1 MLILPLLCCSGLYGP
16 YAVSYL
22 LMNQRLTSFDYS
34 FRAFLHHHVNGGMV
48 LMVVAL
54 LAMVIANSPWA
65 EAYHSFWN
73 IPVALQLGGF
83 NLFSHHGAP
92 LTLMAF
98 INDALMAVFF
108 FSVGLEIK
116 REILVGELSSLRQA
130 LLPIIA
136 ALGGMIFPVIF
147 YLGLTF
153 GTPAQAGLA
162 IPMATDIAFSLG
174 VLSLLGARVPL
185 TLKIFLT
192 AFAVVDDIGGILII
206 ALCYTAH
213 LQLSSLL
220 VAGLILLVLVL
231 ANRLRVMSHNFYFL
245 LGIVVWYLFLQS
257 GVHATIAGVLVAF
270 TIPSQPG
277 IDTARYIA
285 HIKNSMREFPG
296 VSDSTSAYVVRDAKV
311 TPRKAA
317 AAPAGTTVLLTPHQL
332 DLLKTIESASDH
344 VISPLQSMEDK
355 LHVVVNYV
363 IMPLFAFANAG
374 ITLTGSS
381 GASVGTVTLAVM
393 LGLVLGKFVGIF
405 LFTFLAVKSGLT
417 ALPEG
422 VSWKQIAGV
431 ALLGGIGFTVALFIA
446 NLSFGASDPELL
458 NQAKLGILLGTI
470 CAGILGYVVLRLT
483 LPKDS
488 VQDQDLLAR

>member
-1 MLILPLLCCSGLYGP
+1 MHNRHI
-16 YAVSYL
+16 
-22 LMNQRLTSFDYS
+22 YS
-34 FRAFLHHHVNGGMV
+34 FEYSFSTFLHHHVNGGMV
-48 LMVVAL
+48 LMAVAL
-54 LAMVIANSPWA
+54 LAMAIANSPWA
-65 EAYHSFWN
+65 EAYHSFWHM
-73 IPVALQLGGF
+73 PVSLQLGGF
-83 NLFSHHGAP
+83 NLFSHHGEP

-108 FSVGLEIK
+108 FAVGLEIK

-147 YLGLTF
+147 YLTITY
-153 GTPAQAGLA
+153 GTEGQPGLA

-185 TLKIFLT
+185 ALKVFLT

-206 ALCYTAH
+206 ALCYTDH
-213 LQLSSLL
+213 LQFMPL
-220 VAGLILLVLVL
+220 VSAAAILLVLVA
-231 ANRLRVMSHNFYFL
+231 ANRMRVMSHNFYFL

-270 TIPSQPG
+270 TIPSAPG
-277 IDTARYIA
+277 IDTARYIS

-296 VSDSTSAYVVRDAKV
+296 VGTDSNKSSSAYVVRDAKV
-311 TPRKAA
+311 QPTQLKKHKVDSDE
-317 AAPAGTTVLLTPHQL
+317 TVLLTPHQL
-332 DLLKTIESASDH
+332 DVLKTIEAASNH

-374 ITLTGSS
+374 ITLSGST
-381 GASVGTVTLAVM
+381 GASVGSVTFAVL

-405 LFTFLAVKSGLT
+405 LFTFLAVKSNIT
-417 ALPEG
+417 ILPQG
-422 VSWKQIAGV
+422 VTWKQVAGI

-446 NLSFGASDPELL
+446 NLSFGDTSQELL

-470 CAGILGYVVLRLT
+470 CAGVLGYLVLRMT
-483 LPKDS
+483 LPKEP
-488 VQDQDLLAR
+488 QDQNAH

>member
-1 MLILPLLCCSGLYGP
+1 
-16 YAVSYL
+16 
-22 LMNQRLTSFDYS
+22 MNQRLTSFDYS

-65 EAYHSFWN
+65 EAYHAFWN

-213 LQLSSLL
+213 LQLSSLF
-220 VAGLILLVLVL
+220 VAGLILLVLVA

-296 VSDSTSAYVVRDAKV
+296 VSASTSAYVVRD
-311 TPRKAA
+311 
-317 AAPAGTTVLLTPHQL
+317 TTVLLTPHQL

-381 GASVGTVTLAVM
+381 GASVGTVTLAV
-393 LGLVLGKFVGIF
+393 LIGLVLGKFVGIF

-422 VSWKQIAGV
+422 VTWKQIAGV